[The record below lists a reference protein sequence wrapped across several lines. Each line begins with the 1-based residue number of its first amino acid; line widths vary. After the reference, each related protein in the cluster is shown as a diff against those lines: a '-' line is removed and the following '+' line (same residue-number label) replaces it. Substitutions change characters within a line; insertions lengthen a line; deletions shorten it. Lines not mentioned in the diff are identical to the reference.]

1 MHIHFRILGF
11 RVFTN
16 ITGLSTRHAYAF
28 LGPGA
33 GKGGG
38 GGENSEGERTR
49 EIVEESGEGDR
60 AKL

>member
-16 ITGLSTRHAYAF
+16 ITGLPTRHAYAF

-38 GGENSEGERTR
+38 GGGGEEEQRGRENKRDSGR
-49 EIVEESGEGDR
+49 EWRGR
-60 AKL
+60 